1 MFLHKIG
8 SVWEINTP
16 AKLNLYLD
24 VLGRRADGFHDLET
38 LLVPVRIYDQLRWEA
53 SSVAAA
59 KPRLRIR
66 HLPQPASNS
75 TESLSAGDDNLIC
88 QATLRLAQAAGVEP
102 RGSFELTKRIPM
114 RAGLGGGSSDAAAAL
129 LLANAAWGIGYSRRR
144 LAKLA
149 AEVGSDVPF
158 FLGFGPAVCRGRGEM
173 VEAVHGLPPLHFVLV
188 KPPESLS
195 TAEVF
200 EQWGR
205 QRDAE
210 RHSTTAGLKKLIEL
224 LRSGALA
231 KSGRWMVNRLE
242 SAAAAISPWI
252 DRVRAE
258 LAGQS
263 FCGQLMTGSGSAC
276 FGLAR
281 SATQA
286 RRAARLLSGKEM
298 GTVFVTSSC

>member
-8 SVWEINTP
+8 SVWEINSP

-38 LLVPVRIYDQLRWEA
+38 LLVPVRIYDQLRWEE

-66 HLPQPASNS
+66 NLLQPASNS
-75 TESLSAGDDNLIC
+75 TETLSAGDDNLIC
-88 QATLRLAQAAGVEP
+88 RAISLLAQAAGVKP
-102 RGSFELTKRIPM
+102 RGTFDLTKRIPI

-129 LLANAAWGIGYSRRR
+129 LLANTAWGIGYSRRR
-144 LAKLA
+144 LANLA
-149 AEVGSDVPF
+149 AEVGSDIPF
-158 FLGFGPAVCRGRGEM
+158 FLGHGPAVCTGRGEI
-173 VEAVHGLPPLHFVLV
+173 VETVHGLPPLHFVLV

-298 GTVFVTSSC
+298 GTVFVTSNC